1 MIVLYEWLRDYRKL
15 EDEIAYL
22 EFNLERSENELHRW
36 VSGDL
41 SGIKLT
47 AESNGARL
55 EESIEKIKQELQHN
69 RLELV
74 RLAELIGTFRGL
86 DNNILYKKYVEG
98 KTLVSIADELDKSP
112 NYIYNKHAQI
122 MKMIEYAREVNLT

>member
-1 MIVLYEWLRDYRKL
+1 MLYEWLREYRKL

>member
-1 MIVLYEWLRDYRKL
+1 VIVLYEWLRDYRKL

>member
-1 MIVLYEWLRDYRKL
+1 MSILYEWLRDYRKL
-15 EDEIAYL
+15 EDDIAYL

-47 AESNGARL
+47 AESIGANL
-55 EESIEKIKQELQHN
+55 EEYIEKIKQELQHN
-69 RLELV
+69 RSELV
-74 RLAELIGTFRGL
+74 RLANLIGTFRGL

-98 KTLVSIADELDKSP
+98 KTLVSIADELEKSP
-112 NYIYNKHAQI
+112 NYIYTN
-122 MKMIEYAREVNLT
+122 MLRL

>member
-1 MIVLYEWLRDYRKL
+1 MLFKTIEGLRDYRKL
-15 EDEIAYL
+15 DNLFRY
-22 EFNLERSENELHRW
+22 NLERSENELKRW
-36 VSGDL
+36 ISSDL
-41 SGIKLT
+41 LGIKLT
-47 AESNGARL
+47 ARSNGAKL
-55 EESIEKIKQELQHN
+55 EESIELIKQELLHN

-74 RLAELIGTFRGL
+74 RLAELIVTFRGL
-86 DNNILYKKYVEG
+86 DINILLLYRKYIKG